1 MLLSSPARKD
11 RQKRSNE
18 PEPREPDR
26 GLRFADTAAVC
37 MKGMKMGVLK
47 TIIKIIAIATGGLFI
62 VYMLNL
68 DQKLLSWA
76 YARVNEIFDRKPVDI
91 KF

>member
-1 MLLSSPARKD
+1 
-11 RQKRSNE
+11 
-18 PEPREPDR
+18 
-26 GLRFADTAAVC
+26 

>member
-1 MLLSSPARKD
+1 
-11 RQKRSNE
+11 
-18 PEPREPDR
+18 
-26 GLRFADTAAVC
+26 VC
-37 MKGMKMGVLK
+37 KVITTTVKVGCL
-47 TIIKIIAIATGGLFI
+47 ATGTLFA

-68 DQKLLSWA
+68 DQKLLAWS

>member
-1 MLLSSPARKD
+1 MEVIKT
-11 RQKRSNE
+11 
-18 PEPREPDR
+18 
-26 GLRFADTAAVC
+26 TA
-37 MKGMKMGVLK
+37 
-47 TIIKIIAIATGGLFI
+47 KIGAIATGALFA

-68 DQKLLSWA
+68 DQKLLAWA

>member
-1 MLLSSPARKD
+1 MKNKKKCPVCKALK
-11 RQKRSNE
+11 
-18 PEPREPDR
+18 
-26 GLRFADTAAVC
+26 FTATVGC
-37 MKGMKMGVLK
+37 
-47 TIIKIIAIATGGLFI
+47 IATGTLFT

-68 DQKLLSWA
+68 DQKLLAWA

>member
-1 MLLSSPARKD
+1 MKKSKKCP
-11 RQKRSNE
+11 
-18 PEPREPDR
+18 
-26 GLRFADTAAVC
+26 VC
-37 MKGMKMGVLK
+37 KLLK
-47 TIIKIIAIATGGLFI
+47 TTCVVGTTAVGTLFT

-68 DQKLLSWA
+68 DQKLLAWS